1 MSRLSI
7 SLRSKF
13 AIASTLVAIA
23 IAANHLTAQENE
35 NDLGSY
41 TIRLMGTPGS
51 DALAAEL
58 RNAGYSVSISEDE
71 KTPQDLKSDENY
83 PVISVGKSIP
93 PAVAAK
99 VISIAHQK
107 LKSVRYIFLQ
117 LDNDR
122 QLFLNAHKDW
132 IPYLSLKPLTEQ
144 DFALLTKGDQS
155 LTDFHK
161 LIGKY
166 QR

>member
-7 SLRSKF
+7 SLRSKL
-13 AIASTLVAIA
+13 AIASALVAMA
-23 IAANHLTAQENE
+23 IAANQLTAQEN
-35 NDLGSY
+35 DLESY
-41 TIRLMGTPGS
+41 TIRFMGTPAS

-58 RNAGYSVSISEDE
+58 RNAGYSVVVSDDE

-107 LKSVRYIFLQ
+107 LKSARYIFLR

-122 QLFLNAHKDW
+122 ELLLNAHKDW

-144 DFALLTKGDQS
+144 DFALLTQGDQS
-155 LTDFHK
+155 LADFHK
-161 LIGKY
+161 LIRKY

>member
-23 IAANHLTAQENE
+23 IAANHLTAQEN
-35 NDLGSY
+35 DLGSY
-41 TIRLMGTPGS
+41 TIQLMGTPGS

-58 RNAGYSVSISEDE
+58 RNAGYSVFISEDE

-107 LKSVRYIFLQ
+107 LKSVHYIFLQ

-161 LIGKY
+161 LIRKY